1 MTSGEAIVI
10 LHRETDGRTLTS
22 GVEYAG
28 FTPGGTW
35 TDVLFGEAFEAQGG
49 SMCVSV
55 PAWSSGVLVRGLGG
69 TWREHPEGCAGER
82 AAMGGVRPS
91 TTAQSCTVAGPDLKR
106 GEAARGV
113 CASCLPAFPAFR
125 LIHYR

>member
-1 MTSGEAIVI
+1 MHTPFLLTDANVRHFGEGEPLQFDDFA
-10 LHRETDGRTLTS
+10 TQD
-22 GVEYAG
+22 
-28 FTPGGTW
+28 
-35 TDVLFGEAFEAQGG
+35 EAFEAQGG

-106 GEAARGV
+106 CEAARGV